1 MTPAE
6 IRAARER
13 LGLSEVEFGREL
25 RFDGDARKKV
35 RELENGGRIASAQIV
50 ALIEALVKIKSL
62 TSSRD

>member
-13 LGLSEVEFGREL
+13 LSLSEVEFGREL

-35 RELENGGRIASAQIV
+35 RELENGARIASPQIV
-50 ALIEALVKIKSL
+50 ALIKALLKIREL
-62 TSSRD
+62 EG